1 MILVTPSSSPH
12 NSYPSLPTSEEEL
25 LNSLNDI
32 RLDHFKTVIEIVFK
46 KAQERA
52 NAPLLTCGT
61 ASTEDVFSDISFF
74 FRIFMPEHA
83 ATQAAGFPTAVN
95 AFQGW
100 FAAVPA
106 AERFALAK
114 STGDRSGMIEAAI
127 DYARGYYQAVGGA
140 AYAGDRGTRIAA
152 DIHKIDTSSLQAAT
166 PLGRAAYVLGLIGNI
181 AFMAF
186 YMLLGIWGSYGSVK
200 DWQFSRR
207 MDAQENDKL
216 FDFLMGKV
224 SADPKTKLV
233 KLNNHWNLTGDVEK
247 RREQLA
253 AFKNKLV
260 ETALSRFTNQ
270 FLKWQGELKL
280 EGKSLTKQEL
290 KNMFEILFEAKEAE
304 FKDNGVYKAALSALD
319 LTEDDVEGFGFTTL
333 ELMGFNF
340 EQGRR
345 RAKKEAKFARVADL
359 NCVKAVQ
366 KLGNQG
372 LALRLVSDDPL
383 VKASAEKKLDEL
395 KGNIDSANTKN
406 KWIHGVM
413 IPIAILGITST
424 VLGFFPLSA
433 VMSIVLITVTV
444 LLALTMMGTD
454 GFFMWNG
461 WKQGGAPGQYDK
473 LYLALVSLV
482 LVTAMAVSV
491 GLTLGFGLALMPMYM
506 SLGIG
511 AASLSLSGYA
521 YYKIDQKKKA
531 WDENHPSLGKF
542 QALLDAQTQNLVMD
556 ENEKVDQTV
565 PDLFKKL
572 PKEDRLAIRKKY
584 GDMSKNNEET
594 FKQGK
599 YIKLDTTHE
608 FGREYIWN
616 VISGNFGGK
625 NEKEYE
631 LLTLGMKK
639 TVKFFWER
647 WAQTKSMENKELALK
662 LQSLFERVSQ
672 RQLDQEDDRFNF
684 ERKLWELDPH
694 VIEKLT
700 NDIWYVVKR
709 QESLGDLKTVVESVI
724 DDKQTITGLVQNEE
738 LKKPTRSIQHMHQIF
753 QQVQHAVA

>member
-186 YMLLGIWGSYGSVK
+186 YTLLGIWGSYGSVK

-207 MDAQENDKL
+207 MNAQENDKL

-290 KNMFEILFEAKEAE
+290 KNMFEILFKAKEDE
-304 FKDNGVYKAALSALD
+304 FAQPNGVRKAALSALD

-345 RAKKEAKFARVADL
+345 QAKKEAKFARVADL

-372 LALRLVSDDPL
+372 LAVRLVCDDPL
-383 VKASAEKKLDEL
+383 VKASAE
-395 KGNIDSANTKN
+395 
-406 KWIHGVM
+406 
-413 IPIAILGITST
+413 
-424 VLGFFPLSA
+424 
-433 VMSIVLITVTV
+433 
-444 LLALTMMGTD
+444 
-454 GFFMWNG
+454 
-461 WKQGGAPGQYDK
+461 
-473 LYLALVSLV
+473 
-482 LVTAMAVSV
+482 
-491 GLTLGFGLALMPMYM
+491 
-506 SLGIG
+506 
-511 AASLSLSGYA
+511 
-521 YYKIDQKKKA
+521 
-531 WDENHPSLGKF
+531 
-542 QALLDAQTQNLVMD
+542 
-556 ENEKVDQTV
+556 
-565 PDLFKKL
+565 
-572 PKEDRLAIRKKY
+572 
-584 GDMSKNNEET
+584 
-594 FKQGK
+594 
-599 YIKLDTTHE
+599 
-608 FGREYIWN
+608 
-616 VISGNFGGK
+616 
-625 NEKEYE
+625 
-631 LLTLGMKK
+631 
-639 TVKFFWER
+639 
-647 WAQTKSMENKELALK
+647 
-662 LQSLFERVSQ
+662 
-672 RQLDQEDDRFNF
+672 
-684 ERKLWELDPH
+684 
-694 VIEKLT
+694 
-700 NDIWYVVKR
+700 
-709 QESLGDLKTVVESVI
+709 
-724 DDKQTITGLVQNEE
+724 
-738 LKKPTRSIQHMHQIF
+738 TRN
-753 QQVQHAVA
+753 